1 MPLLVVDHPRLRDAA
16 KHRVVVVWT
25 SRRVRLLDVILG
37 EPWSMWTAEQ
47 TRQYVAKVACVPAD
61 DLQRLFLPGKS
72 ESTYCFLQD
81 DADTTHA
88 AHFRDGRAEPLVV
101 MLSAS

>member
-1 MPLLVVDHPRLRDAA
+1 
-16 KHRVVVVWT
+16 
-25 SRRVRLLDVILG
+25 
-37 EPWSMWTAEQ
+37 MWTAEQ

-81 DADTTHA
+81 DADTTHS

-101 MLSAS
+101 MSSLYEPDGGPQSGWSSSPSVIWARSLPSAFTV